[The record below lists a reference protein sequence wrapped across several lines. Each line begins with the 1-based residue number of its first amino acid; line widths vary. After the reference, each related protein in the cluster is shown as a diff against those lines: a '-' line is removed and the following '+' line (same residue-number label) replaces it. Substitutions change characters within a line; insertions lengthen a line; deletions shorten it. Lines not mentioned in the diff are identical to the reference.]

1 MRRRLLQHRDNMQ
14 LRLKW
19 NTHLRLSEMSSRLQ
33 IGVSQKRH
41 LNVSNETLSD
51 SPINILKNSH
61 IFELCENCILY

>member
-1 MRRRLLQHRDNMQ
+1 
-14 LRLKW
+14 
-19 NTHLRLSEMSSRLQ
+19 MSSRLQ
-33 IGVSQKRH
+33 IGVSQKCH